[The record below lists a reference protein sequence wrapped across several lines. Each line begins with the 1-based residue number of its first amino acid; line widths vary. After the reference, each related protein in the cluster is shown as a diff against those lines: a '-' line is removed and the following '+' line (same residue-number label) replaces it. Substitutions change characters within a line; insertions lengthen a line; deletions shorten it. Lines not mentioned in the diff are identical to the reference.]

1 MNKEEILAKSREDN
15 RGADERFRILNQR
28 QSVVMV
34 GAMLAMWLLLF
45 LWNVFRG
52 SDTSQGGA
60 IMLSGV
66 AAMGFWQ
73 FYQFRMKFSFV
84 CGLLAAFGAVTFA
97 IKYLLGTM

>member
-1 MNKEEILAKSREDN
+1 MDKEEILEKNRKDN

-34 GAMLAMWLLLF
+34 GAMLAMWRILF

-52 SDTSQGGA
+52 LDTSQGGA

-73 FYQFRMKFSFV
+73 FYQYRMKFSLV
-84 CGLLAAFGAVTFA
+84 CGILAAFGAVSFA
-97 IKYLLGTM
+97 AKYIMGTM

>member
-1 MNKEEILAKSREDN
+1 MDKEEILAKSRKEN
-15 RGADERFRILNQR
+15 RGADELFRILYQR
-28 QSVVMV
+28 QSAVMV
-34 GAMLAMWLLLF
+34 GAMLAMWLFLF

-52 SDTSQGGA
+52 LDTSQGGA

-73 FYQFRMKFSFV
+73 FYQFKMKLGLV

-97 IKYLLGTM
+97 ITYLAETM

>member
-52 SDTSQGGA
+52 LDTSQGGA

-84 CGLLAAFGAVTFA
+84 CGSWPRSGP
-97 IKYLLGTM
+97 

>member
-1 MNKEEILAKSREDN
+1 MDKEEILEKNRKDN

-34 GAMLAMWLLLF
+34 GAMLAMWLILF

-52 SDTSQGGA
+52 LDTSQGGA

-73 FYQFRMKFSFV
+73 FYQYRMKAGLV
-84 CGLLAAFGAVTFA
+84 CGILAAFGAVSFA
-97 IKYLLGTM
+97 VKYIMATM

>member
-34 GAMLAMWLLLF
+34 
-45 LWNVFRG
+45 
-52 SDTSQGGA
+52 GA

>member
-52 SDTSQGGA
+52 WTPVRAAPSCSPAWPLWASGSFTS
-60 IMLSGV
+60 SE
-66 AAMGFWQ
+66 
-73 FYQFRMKFSFV
+73 
-84 CGLLAAFGAVTFA
+84 
-97 IKYLLGTM
+97 

>member
-1 MNKEEILAKSREDN
+1 MDKNEILEKNREDN

-28 QSVVMV
+28 QSAVMV
-34 GAMLAMWLLLF
+34 GAMLAMWLILF

-52 SDTSQGGA
+52 LDTSQGGA

-73 FYQFRMKFSFV
+73 FYQFRMKFSLA
-84 CGLLAAFGAVTFA
+84 CGLLAAFGAATFA
-97 IKYLLGTM
+97 VKYIMGTM

>member
-52 SDTSQGGA
+52 LDTSQGGA
-60 IMLSGV
+60 IMLRRGR
-66 AAMGFWQ
+66 
-73 FYQFRMKFSFV
+73 Y
-84 CGLLAAFGAVTFA
+84 GLLAVLPVQHEVQFRLRPLGRVRAGMFANQVT
-97 IKYLLGTM
+97 LLGTM